1 MLIKSK
7 KERKEEA
14 RRRAIE
20 KERESRRKKTLR
32 TKYGQKPLKHA
43 KKGIQSCMLA
53 VLVAL
58 ILILMIMRSFSEKG
72 EVSVWIGFG
81 GLFSVVLAAI
91 GLKTG
96 IKGFKERE
104 KNYITCKVGAISNGA
119 ALIGLV
125 AMFIRGLI

>member
-32 TKYGQKPLKHA
+32 TKYGQ
-43 KKGIQSCMLA
+43 
-53 VLVAL
+53 
-58 ILILMIMRSFSEKG
+58 
-72 EVSVWIGFG
+72 
-81 GLFSVVLAAI
+81 
-91 GLKTG
+91 KTG